1 VRRTSKA
8 AVPSL
13 EFAPD
18 CILAERPLSRI
29 FYYGRTRQD
38 ADGNINGHAV
48 ERDTLTISCDTH
60 LCFFIYINRPEIS
73 LKQELPIGIFDSG
86 VGGLTVYRALHERL
100 PHERF
105 VYLGDTARVPYG
117 TRSLATVERYAIEN
131 ARFLEAH
138 GIKILV
144 VACNTASALALP
156 AIRESIR
163 VPVLGV
169 IEPGARAAVEA
180 SGGAEVK
187 RRIGVIATEATVQSG
202 AYASAIARL
211 DPDASVIARACPL
224 FVPLAE
230 DGWAETEVAEM
241 VAADYLKDIKDSRV
255 DTLVLGCT
263 HYPILSRVIQ
273 ETVGASVA
281 LIDSG
286 EAAARDVERLLEE
299 RGLRC
304 VEREGLSAE
313 RQLCDDLD
321 HFYVTDAAARF
332 SRVAERF
339 LGVAPSV
346 LEAVEVWGH
355 DELRTH

>member
-1 VRRTSKA
+1 MN
-8 AVPSL
+8 
-13 EFAPD
+13 
-18 CILAERPLSRI
+18 
-29 FYYGRTRQD
+29 QD
-38 ADGNINGHAV
+38 
-48 ERDTLTISCDTH
+48 
-60 LCFFIYINRPEIS
+60 
-73 LKQELPIGIFDSG
+73 LPIGIFDSG

-100 PHERF
+100 PDERF

-144 VACNTASALALP
+144 VACNTASALGLP
-156 AIRESIR
+156 AIREAVR
-163 VPVLGV
+163 VPVIGV

-180 SGGAEVK
+180 SGRQNAK

-211 DPDASVIARACPL
+211 DRDASVIARACPL
-224 FVPLAE
+224 FVSLAE
-230 DGWAETEVAEM
+230 EGWANTEVAHM
-241 VAADYLKDIKDSRV
+241 VAADYLKEIKASNV

-273 ETVGASVA
+273 ETVGAEVS

-286 EAAARDVERLLEE
+286 EAAARDVEELLKTNSLGRSEPFG
-299 RGLRC
+299 R
-304 VEREGLSAE
+304 ERERE
-313 RQLCDDLD
+313 LCDDPD

-339 LGVAPSV
+339 LGSAPSR